1 MSAEREVFSRFLRE
15 TTRRPMAQSVVR
27 HLESVHGIDHI
38 PVTGP
43 VIIVANHRSYYDHLV
58 MRSLLSARRSGPCWF
73 LTKQEAFDRPVSR
86 AFHKA
91 WDAIPVDRD
100 KPGLASFR
108 RISSALRDGNA
119 VVIYLEGTRNNGSG
133 LLPFKAGAFMTALL
147 NDVPVVPIA
156 IVGSDSVL
164 PKGALLPQRSTIR
177 VVVGPPLVRPA
188 PGPEKSRIASMSD
201 AARSVIAELLRTGAA
216 GDGGASEPPFDL
228 VSAVE
233 RRLENVI
240 DADGAIGYED
250 AALLGF
256 LEQSLRRWGSHDT
269 GIGLQRARVLGLTAP
284 RRGIARRLV
293 AARRIKL
300 LCMAALRENP
310 ENPLTNYVLGRW
322 NMSVPYVLGGRRA
335 HAIRHLNA
343 AAAHTRAGD
352 TRPLMAI
359 AEMSLSEGR
368 TVDAELALRWIL
380 KVADPDNARYELRRR
395 RCEKLLGSIDAEL
408 MATRH
413 RAIS

>member
-1 MSAEREVFSRFLRE
+1 M
-15 TTRRPMAQSVVR
+15 
-27 HLESVHGIDHI
+27 
-38 PVTGP
+38 
-43 VIIVANHRSYYDHLV
+43 
-58 MRSLLSARRSGPCWF
+58 
-73 LTKQEAFDRPVSR
+73 SR

-380 KVADPDNARYELRRR
+380 EVADPDNARYELRRR